1 MSDSAS
7 SCFARTCCAMCFAGN
22 AASTND
28 GNRRRRADD
37 DPRRRDY
44 DNSHDVT
51 VQPVEKEQTEVP
63 VSVPIHWALLIHSE
77 LSWATDRGGYEAYGT
92 DDYPGNGGGGV
103 MSSQPSCSQTT
114 PSSAT
119 QSIRPVSIKQ
129 LQTLGGA
136 SGDDDALRLDGQE
149 VLTVRLVELL
159 SNLTPHSMNLRS
171 QLDDDGGQGRRRAAQ
186 GRHARRPVRE
196 AWEDLGHRRVANQ
209 EEAGPVGDGNA
220 PCGLLCERF
229 DMYEVAEGM
238 TLFATGMHG
247 KLGEGSNGIAEDGR
261 GEKLSLN
268 ALRQ

>member
-1 MSDSAS
+1 
-7 SCFARTCCAMCFAGN
+7 
-22 AASTND
+22 
-28 GNRRRRADD
+28 
-37 DPRRRDY
+37 
-44 DNSHDVT
+44 
-51 VQPVEKEQTEVP
+51 
-63 VSVPIHWALLIHSE
+63 
-77 LSWATDRGGYEAYGT
+77 
-92 DDYPGNGGGGV
+92 

-247 KLGEGSNGIAEDGR
+247 KLRGSNGIAEDGR

>member
-1 MSDSAS
+1 
-7 SCFARTCCAMCFAGN
+7 
-22 AASTND
+22 
-28 GNRRRRADD
+28 
-37 DPRRRDY
+37 
-44 DNSHDVT
+44 
-51 VQPVEKEQTEVP
+51 
-63 VSVPIHWALLIHSE
+63 
-77 LSWATDRGGYEAYGT
+77 
-92 DDYPGNGGGGV
+92 

-186 GRHARRPVRE
+186 GR
-196 AWEDLGHRRVANQ
+196 

-247 KLGEGSNGIAEDGR
+247 KLGEGAGGSNGIAEDGR
-261 GEKLSLN
+261 GEKVKI
-268 ALRQ
+268 AVA